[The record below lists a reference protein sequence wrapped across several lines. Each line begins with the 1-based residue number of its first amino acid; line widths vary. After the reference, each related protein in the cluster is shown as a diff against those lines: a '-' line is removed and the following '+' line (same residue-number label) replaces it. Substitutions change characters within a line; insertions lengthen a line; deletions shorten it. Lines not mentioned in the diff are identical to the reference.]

1 MSTTP
6 EILFAFLRDLFYFKP
21 NAKLDVEKLEPDY
34 VLFGKA
40 LVYFAHCFAQY
51 NNFAKALAKGDLSI
65 DPPPSANEVA
75 APLKSLHASLKHLTW
90 QSKQVAKGDYKQHVD
105 FMGEFSEAFN
115 TMIEQLAERQLKLEE
130 EVKISQRHSNA
141 LEQINLLLSS
151 LMDYIPQQIF
161 VISADNNR
169 VLLLN
174 NMANAEIKKDPD
186 YLKKL
191 LKLLPKHNGNHA
203 NHFDILLNQENTE
216 RYLAVNSY
224 HIEWHDKNATALVIN
239 DNSTAKKQIKQL
251 ENYAYYD
258 SMTNV
263 YNRFYGMLTLNEWLD
278 NKNEFALIFV
288 DMDRLKYIND
298 KFGHSDGDRYI
309 INVVKNLCAF
319 SKDSI
324 ICRIGGDEFMLLIPN
339 ISEEAAHARMK
350 EIQFAIQNDE
360 DLKDKSYTYSIS
372 YGIIAVDENNE
383 LSSSN
388 ILSIADERMYENK
401 RAKKRKRLAKT
412 EK

>member
-6 EILFAFLRDLFYFKP
+6 EMLFAFLRDLFYFKP
-21 NAKLDVEKLEPDY
+21 NANLDVEKLEPDY

-40 LVYFAHCFAQY
+40 LVYFAHCFSQY
-51 NNFAKALAKGDLSI
+51 NDFAKALAKGDLSME
-65 DPPPSANEVA
+65 PPPTANKIA

-90 QSKQVAKGDYKQHVD
+90 QSKQVAKGDYKQRID

-115 TMIEQLAERQLKLEE
+115 TMVEQLAERQEKLED
-130 EVKISQRHSNA
+130 EVKGSQRHSNA

-151 LMDYIPQQIF
+151 LTDYIPQQIF
-161 VISADNNR
+161 VVSSDNNR
-169 VLLLN
+169 ILLIN
-174 NMANAEIKKDPD
+174 NMAKDEVKKDPD

-191 LKLLPKHNGNHA
+191 LELLPKHKNSYI
-203 NHFDILLNQENTE
+203 NHFEVQLNQNGTE

-224 HIEWHDKNATALVIN
+224 YIEWHEKNATALVIN
-239 DNSTAKKQIKQL
+239 DNSVEKKQIKQL
-251 ENYAYYD
+251 EDYAYYD
-258 SMTNV
+258 SMTHV

-278 NKNEFALIFV
+278 NKNVFALIFV

-298 KFGHSDGDRYI
+298 KFGHGDGDMYI
-309 INVVKNLCAF
+309 INVVKHLCAF
-319 SKDSI
+319 SENAI
-324 ICRIGGDEFMLLIPN
+324 VCRIGGDEFMVLMPD
-339 ISEEAAHARMK
+339 ISEEAAHNRMK
-350 EIQFAIQNDE
+350 EIQTAIQNDD

-372 YGIIAVDENNE
+372 YGIIVVEENNE

-401 RAKKRKRLAKT
+401 RAKKRKRLVK
-412 EK
+412 

>member
-1 MSTTP
+1 M
-6 EILFAFLRDLFYFKP
+6 LFAFLRDLFYFKP
-21 NAKLDVEKLEPDY
+21 NAELDVEKLESDY

-40 LVYFAHCFAQY
+40 LVYFAHCLSQY

-65 DPPPSANEVA
+65 DLPPSANEVA

-130 EVKISQRHSNA
+130 EIKISQRHSNA

-151 LMDYIPQQIF
+151 LTDYIPQQIF

-169 VLLLN
+169 VLLIN

-191 LKLLPKHNGNHA
+191 LELLPKHNGNHV
-203 NHFDILLNQENTE
+203 NHFDILLNQDGTE
-216 RYLAVNSY
+216 RYLAINSY
-224 HIEWHDKNATALVIN
+224 HIEWHEKNATALVIN
-239 DNSTAKKQIKQL
+239 DNSTEKKQIKQL

-258 SMTNV
+258 SMTHV

-309 INVVKNLCAF
+309 INVVKNLCTF
-319 SKDSI
+319 SKNATV
-324 ICRIGGDEFMLLIPN
+324 CRIGGDEFMLLIQN
-339 ISEEAAHARMK
+339 ISEKAAHARME

-372 YGIIAVDENNE
+372 YGIIAVEENNE

-388 ILSIADERMYENK
+388 ILSIADERMYEHK

-412 EK
+412 EKRP